1 MLLQANTESL
11 MSVIFQLSLAG
22 KNNSYLPYKLLET
35 VRKNLFF
42 FYYCYNYFLI
52 CEQ

>member
-35 VRKNLFF
+35 VRKIYFFLF
-42 FYYCYNYFLI
+42 LLLL
-52 CEQ
+52 

>member
-42 FYYCYNYFLI
+42 FLLLL
-52 CEQ
+52 